1 MIRCA
6 QRQKKAIKPFRSF
19 LLSSVAFLSK
29 QFQVTLLCL
38 STTHYGKLLSAFIEN
53 VFCDSQEIFYDTG
66 DQ

>member
-19 LLSSVAFLSK
+19 LLSSVVA
-29 QFQVTLLCL
+29 LLCL
-38 STTHYGKLLSAFIEN
+38 STTHDVKSSPAFIEN
-53 VFCDSQEIFYDTG
+53 VFCDGQEIFYDTKVR